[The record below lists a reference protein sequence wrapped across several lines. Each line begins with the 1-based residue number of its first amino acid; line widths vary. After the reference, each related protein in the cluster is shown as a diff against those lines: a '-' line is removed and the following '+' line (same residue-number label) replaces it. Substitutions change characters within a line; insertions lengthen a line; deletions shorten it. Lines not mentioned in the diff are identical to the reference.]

1 MPTEGTPVGDGE
13 GLAFQLIR
21 ADNRVVF
28 AALQGHIRL
37 AEAGTLRELMQALG
51 QHPAEAFYLDLA
63 GIQYIDSTGLG
74 LLMALH
80 KQIHEAG
87 GRLHLVQPAK
97 TVLSVLRLSKLDRVF
112 YLVAEEE
119 ATNLRAELL
128 GTDQGEHTV
137 H

>member
-1 MPTEGTPVGDGE
+1 MERAPVSDGE
-13 GLAFQLIR
+13 GLAYQLLR
-21 ADNRVVF
+21 VDNRVVF

-37 AEAGTLRELMQALG
+37 AEAGTLRDLMQALG
-51 QHPAEAFYLDLA
+51 QHPAEAFYLDLT

-87 GRLHLVQPAK
+87 GRLHLLQPAR

-112 YLVAEEE
+112 HLVSEED
-119 ATNLRAELL
+119 ASDLRSQLL
-128 GTDQGEHTV
+128 
-137 H
+137 

>member
-1 MPTEGTPVGDGE
+1 
-13 GLAFQLIR
+13 
-21 ADNRVVF
+21 VVF

-37 AEAGTLRELMQALG
+37 AEAGTLRELMQALA

-87 GRLHLVQPAK
+87 GRLHLVQPAR

-112 YLVAEEE
+112 HVVPEQDAASLRTQLLVV
-119 ATNLRAELL
+119 
-128 GTDQGEHTV
+128 DQGEHTA